1 MSLFCRTFR
10 SSNAKEPGEMHSPS
24 LNLQTAFRLIKEVQK
39 RFRTAEAEQREK
51 KGAVKQD
58 KLIVSNSKG
67 NPKLK
72 EIYVR
77 PNIISKRIMG
87 YLEAHVN
94 GKGFDWR
101 CEYTG

>member
-1 MSLFCRTFR
+1 MGFSCRTFR

-94 GKGFDWR
+94 GKGCWL
-101 CEYTG
+101 EV